1 MVQSIDVVLELLNSL
16 EPVPGLGV
24 GDTAEPLA
32 HTLRPPCTLRDLQA
46 FPHVPASLQD
56 FWCRTAGAQLFED
69 TTYGQWGLILHS
81 PSAAWDAT
89 HDYLAARPSEARA
102 GDLVIGAFLG
112 DCDLLIVRAD
122 PQAVDDGQVMVAT
135 PLDDRQD
142 WSLVGKDFTTFL
154 HQYVQARGRKFWEG
168 SAEAVYRTEAQEGAG
183 KDQ

>member
-1 MVQSIDVVLELLNSL
+1 MQIGWNRNWGTLN
-16 EPVPGLGV
+16 
-24 GDTAEPLA
+24 
-32 HTLRPPCTLRDLQA
+32 
-46 FPHVPASLQD
+46 
-56 FWCRTAGAQLFED
+56 
-69 TTYGQWGLILHS
+69 
-81 PSAAWDAT
+81 
-89 HDYLAARPSEARA
+89 
-102 GDLVIGAFLG
+102 
-112 DCDLLIVRAD
+112 LLIVRAD